1 MTERFSKEALQE
13 YGIFAGCIVL
23 LAIVLSVAAIFTKGA
38 GQAGIKTEIARVL
51 EEAEP
56 GVWHIGSFVDFAA
69 PVSSSAA
76 CFTARSGS
84 GNAYACIVRMETIY
98 GPLPAVFISD
108 GKHTAR
114 FIGIA
119 GLHGRVYD
127 AIESSGAKSQIRY
140 WAERI
145 PVLIRQQEERL

>member
-1 MTERFSKEALQE
+1 M
-13 YGIFAGCIVL
+13 
-23 LAIVLSVAAIFTKGA
+23 
-38 GQAGIKTEIARVL
+38 
-51 EEAEP
+51 
-56 GVWHIGSFVDFAA
+56 
-69 PVSSSAA
+69 
-76 CFTARSGS
+76 
-84 GNAYACIVRMETIY
+84 IY